1 MGSSTEVE
9 QYLETNI
16 DVAIK
21 PELDVALK
29 NSCIQ
34 TSDATQTMSGLTIDG
49 SKGVNLSQVNQAKNL
64 CSLKTTMDFLDKL
77 NLTNEVMQK
86 AMDKILTQGGIGP
99 TTTSSNT
106 KIITNMKTSFEP
118 KVAFDIQK
126 ECLQSALTSQKM
138 DAITI
143 KNSSDI
149 VLSQTNESFNQCLQ
163 DSAIKMET
171 DTGVDLGAK
180 QDTKNDLTT
189 KGWDP
194 IAGLLAMLGGPLVLG
209 ALGICICL
217 CCVCVLVIVFGIF
230 MSGALGGSDSAN
242 AVGAQVAERTEWI
255 D

>member
-9 QYLETNI
+9 QVLETNI
-16 DVAIK
+16 DVTIK

-29 NSCIQ
+29 SSCVSS
-34 TSDATQTMSGLTIDG
+34 SDASQTLSNITIDNA
-49 SKGVNLSQVNQAKNL
+49 KGVTLAQVNQAKNL

-77 NLTNEVMQK
+77 NLSNEVMQK

-99 TTTSSNT
+99 TTSASNT
-106 KIITNMKTSFEP
+106 KIITNMKTNISP

-126 ECLQSALTSQKM
+126 QCLQSSLSAQKM

-143 KNSSDI
+143 KNSADI
-149 VLSQTNESFNQCLQ
+149 VLSQTNESFNSCLQ
-163 DSAIKMET
+163 EEAIKKE
-171 DTGVDLGAK
+171 DEYKVDLGAK
-180 QDTKNDLTT
+180 SSAAQDVTT

-194 IAGLLAMLGGPLVLG
+194 IGSLLALLGGPLILG
-209 ALGICICL
+209 VLGICICL

-242 AVGAQVAERTEWI
+242 AVGAQVADRTVFT